1 MVKACKSSKCL
12 IQSQVQNW
20 HFWLMFASIF
30 GWSWSHWDRVFGS
43 ILGLLLAD
51 PRFQRGA
58 RQRSS
63 KKGRKVEKLS
73 VVMEDEAGECVEH
86 DDCDSMSSCSDMDI
100 VNDVQPE
107 AIEADEEIRLHIMGL
122 SSYFTSVV
130 ETNWASKISQLPT
143 RYLPP
148 GSIRLLY
155 FQFCVRDGSRCSYLH
170 FWRTYREVWHNV
182 LRFQAPSTHGQCDEC
197 ANYKESFGKTGG
209 EGDQHRF
216 EIARAYK
223 EHVTAVGRDRELE
236 NFLQAQRPLEQG
248 SCLAIHWEPWDLSWV
263 WFGCLLRQVIFDTC
277 NV

>member
-1 MVKACKSSKCL
+1 
-12 IQSQVQNW
+12 
-20 HFWLMFASIF
+20 
-30 GWSWSHWDRVFGS
+30 
-43 ILGLLLAD
+43 
-51 PRFQRGA
+51 
-58 RQRSS
+58 
-63 KKGRKVEKLS
+63 
-73 VVMEDEAGECVEH
+73 MEDEAGECVEH

-155 FQFCVRDGSRCSYLH
+155 FQFCVRDGSR
-170 FWRTYREVWHNV
+170 
-182 LRFQAPSTHGQCDEC
+182 FQAPSTHGQCDEC

-236 NFLQAQRPLEQG
+236 KFLQAQRPLEQG